1 MSTSSTSLSYNL
13 ISRVN
18 HWVIAIAMIGML
30 LFGFYLSKI
39 MPKGPE
45 VASFLAVHKAIGVLI
60 LVFGA
65 WRVIYRLRQGFL
77 PEAVV
82 MPKWQ
87 EITAKA
93 AHIILL
99 AGIVLMPVSGVMGSF
114 FGGHS
119 ISMFGLFTIPGGP
132 EIKLLSDIGHV
143 VHGYVA
149 IVLAVVVGLHVAGV
163 LKHQFIDRDITLK
176 RMTGRA

>member
-1 MSTSSTSLSYNL
+1 MSSSSLTRSYNL

-18 HWVIAIAMIGML
+18 HWGIAFAMIGML

-39 MPKGPE
+39 MPAGPE
-45 VASFLAVHKAIGVLI
+45 AAPYLAVHKAIGVII
-60 LVFGA
+60 LVLGT
-65 WRVIYRLRQGFL
+65 WRVGYRLWQGFL
-77 PEAVV
+77 PEAVE

-87 EITAKA
+87 EITAKS

-99 AGIVLMPVSGVMGSF
+99 GAIVLMPVSGVMGSF

-132 EIKLLSDIGHV
+132 KIEALSALGHV
-143 VHGYVA
+143 AHGYIA
-149 IVLAVVVGLHVAGV
+149 IVLVVVIALHVAGV